1 MGRKKVMSRSKSNN
15 DDINNSQNEE
25 NALWSIVGYLLSG
38 LMIWGGIGWGLDRWL
53 GTTYLVLVGMLLGAG
68 SSIYLVWLRFGRD

>member
-1 MGRKKVMSRSKSNN
+1 MSRSKSNN

-68 SSIYLVWLRFGRD
+68 SSLYLVWLRFGRD

>member
-1 MGRKKVMSRSKSNN
+1 MSGKNSNN
-15 DDINNSQNEE
+15 ENLSNSQNEE

-38 LMIWGGIGWGLDRWL
+38 LLIWGGIGWGLDRWL

-68 SSIYLVWLRFGRD
+68 ASIYFCLLYTSDAADE

>member
-1 MGRKKVMSRSKSNN
+1 MSRSKSNN

-53 GTTYLVLVGMLLGAG
+53 GTTYLVLVGILLGAG

>member
-1 MGRKKVMSRSKSNN
+1 MSRSKSNN
-15 DDINNSQNEE
+15 DDIINSQNEE

>member
-1 MGRKKVMSRSKSNN
+1 MSRSKSNS